1 MNLLNNQQDSE
12 LRVCRK
18 SHFLNMKHVVA
29 QLRVLQT
36 LQGLNNPDRSV
47 PSSHRCVFLLVD
59 SFRCSPPLHYQRPP
73 CQRSRSSPAAWL
85 ALCSHRD
92 GKRSEMS
99 HSFALFHYQLWG
111 NSCLTQ
117 NRIDWVGVVLTD
129 SNNPAKHYKENVL
142 TDLLSW
148 VLWLNAV
155 VVFFCVRVSLRVT
168 PQVNL
173 HIIPQHC

>member
-1 MNLLNNQQDSE
+1 MYCRRCKDSTIQTDQFPPATDVFFFS
-12 LRVCRK
+12 LILFVAHHRYTI
-18 SHFLNMKHVVA
+18 SGLHVSA
-29 QLRVLQT
+29 ADPRQP
-36 LQGLNNPDRSV
+36 PDW
-47 PSSHRCVFLLVD
+47 HCAF
-59 SFRCSPPLHYQRPP
+59 
-73 CQRSRSSPAAWL
+73 
-85 ALCSHRD
+85 HRD

-117 NRIDWVGVVLTD
+117 NRIDSVGVVLTD
-129 SNNPAKHYKENVL
+129 SNNPTKHYKENVL
-142 TDLLSW
+142 TDLLLW